1 MSAHPPSHPTA
12 SPGWTW
18 LGVLGLIYLLLVAVS
33 LISTGFQA
41 ALIHQATTLFAL
53 ATNPFLGL
61 LVGIVTTALIQS
73 SSVTTSIVVGLVAGG
88 LPVVTAVPLI
98 MGANIGTSVTNTL
111 VSLGYVA
118 DKAAFQRAFAA
129 ATVLDMFNI
138 LAVVIFLPLEIAL
151 HGLERLSFWLGE
163 PLVGSRSTAVFNPIV
178 AITQPVTD
186 WVGYLVAM
194 VFDWP
199 SAIGPLPLGP
209 VLQISLGLV
218 LLFGSLQVLSQQLKH
233 VLTGTAKAMLGYV
246 LGRGALA
253 NIAAGA
259 VITSLVQSSS
269 TTTSLLVPL
278 ASTNALSLREI
289 YPLTLGANIGTCFT
303 AVLAATAIKGT
314 MALPALEIALVHL
327 LFNGLGVVLIFGLPW
342 LRALPV
348 TLAES
353 LAVRTSEHRV
363 IGLLYIGGVF
373 FGLPLLCLGL
383 SLRF

>member
-1 MSAHPPSHPTA
+1 MSVPPRPNPTA
-12 SPGWTW
+12 SPGWAW
-18 LGVLGLIYLLLVAVS
+18 LSVLGLIYLLLVAVS
-33 LISTGFQA
+33 LISTGFQVV
-41 ALIHQATTLFAL
+41 LTHQATAFFAL

-111 VSLGYVA
+111 VSLGYVG

-129 ATVLDMFNI
+129 ATVLDIFNI
-138 LAVVIFLPLEIAL
+138 LAVVIFLPLEITL
-151 HGLERLSFWLGE
+151 HGLERLSLWLGE
-163 PLVGSRSTAVFNPIV
+163 TLVNGSSIAVLNPIV

-186 WVGYLVAM
+186 RVGQIVALS
-194 VFDWP
+194 P
-199 SAIGPLPLGP
+199 PPLGP

-218 LLFGSLQVLSQQLKH
+218 LLFGTLQVLSQQLKR
-233 VLTGTAKAMLGYV
+233 LLMGTAKAMLGNA
-246 LGRGALA
+246 LGRGALM

-259 VITSLVQSSS
+259 VITLLVQSSS

-278 ASTNALSLREI
+278 ASTNALSLRDI
-289 YPLTLGANIGTCFT
+289 YPFTLGANIGTCIT
-303 AVLAATAIKGT
+303 AVLAATAIRGT
-314 MALPALEIALVHL
+314 MALPALEIAFVHL
-327 LFNGLGVVLIFGLPW
+327 LFNSLGVVLIFGLPW

-353 LAVRTSEHRV
+353 LAARTSEHRV
-363 IGLLYIGGVF
+363 IAIIYIGGVF

-383 SLRF
+383 SQRF

>member
-1 MSAHPPSHPTA
+1 MSTPARDDSGVF
-12 SPGWTW
+12 SGWSW
-18 LGVLGLIYLLLVAVS
+18 LGVIGLVYLLLVAVS
-33 LISTGFQA
+33 LISTGFRLVLADQA
-41 ALIHQATTLFAL
+41 IALFAL

-61 LVGIVTTALIQS
+61 IVGIVTTALIQS

-111 VSLGYVA
+111 VSLGYVG

-138 LAVVIFLPLEIAL
+138 LAVIIFLPLEIAL
-151 HGLERLSFWLGE
+151 HGLEHLSLWLGE
-163 PLVGSRSTAVFNPIV
+163 PLVGSSSLAAFNPVV

-186 WVGYLVAM
+186 LVAR
-194 VFDWP
+194 VVATIPPPWGL
-199 SAIGPLPLGP
+199 I
-209 VLQISLGLV
+209 LQISLGLV
-218 LLFGSLQVLSQQLKH
+218 LLFATLQVLSQQLKH
-233 VLTGTAKAMLGYV
+233 LLIGTAKAMLDNV

-259 VITSLVQSSS
+259 VITLLVQSSS

-278 ASTNALSLREI
+278 ASTGALSLREI
-289 YPLTLGANIGTCFT
+289 YPFTLGANIGTCIT
-303 AVLAATAIKGT
+303 ALLAATAIRGNT
-314 MALPALEIALVHL
+314 ALPALEIALVHL
-327 LFNGLGVVLIFGLPW
+327 LFNGLGVLLIFGLPW

-348 TLAES
+348 NLANY
-353 LAVRTSEHRV
+353 LATRTSEHRV
-363 IGLLYIGGVF
+363 IALVYVGGVF
-373 FGLPLLCLGL
+373 FGLPLFCLGL